1 MVMRSYIIYLPIGAT
16 FHLKLINSSICFF
29 RKIKKTLVLLKI
41 KNSQKLQ
48 ALICFN
54 FVQKNQ
60 DINMK
65 NSPARI
71 FRKKRITII
80 ISLAMGLFSAQS
92 FAGCNLTICTD
103 TTFWEGTFGD
113 GYSITNTLNLVSSPT
128 NAVVGLYKNQAG
140 EMKFGNY
147 LYISVSGIKADAIQ
161 VKSAAP
167 ASNPAIITVGNN
179 ATIYALGSSGDGI
192 NAGNS
197 TGSSLITLGS
207 DAEIFAKDGIG
218 VRANLTNTAG
228 QYNNIVL
235 GDRANIRTEGS
246 GANSIDGLGYGVYA
260 GNREVGD
267 TGQTGSASVTIGK
280 DSSITTSGN
289 SADGVF
295 ANKSG
300 VVNLGDGTKVKTS
313 GTSANGLKASA
324 GTTTNTR
331 GGIINILGG
340 LAINVSGNNSNA
352 IYATG
357 AGSEIKSY
365 DAVNNQSTTGVFH
378 IDGNI
383 LAEKGS
389 LIDLSLA
396 EGSVFNGT
404 TKSLGS
410 TSSNNG
416 TINLAMSGDS
426 SIWNMSG
433 DSNLS
438 SLNLTNGAIVNYVNN
453 SSTFKTLTVTGN
465 YHSDGGY
472 IYFNTALNDDASET
486 DKLLI
491 EGNTS
496 GTTYVVV
503 RNAGGA
509 GNETLEGIELIRVN
523 GESDGEFIQSG
534 RIVAGAYDY
543 SLNRGHDSSLGRS
556 HDGNSSHWYL
566 TNASAPIITPLDPP
580 EPTDPTEPVDP
591 TSPGVVEPDQ
601 KQKVERPEASGYSA
615 NLAAA
620 NNMFVTR
627 LHDRLGETQYIDAF
641 TGEQKVTSL
650 WMRNEGGH
658 TRSRDSYDQLGTQS
672 NRYVLQLG
680 GDIAQWSNN
689 DADRFHLG
697 IMGGYGNSKSRTESR
712 VSGYSARSSVDGYSL
727 GMYGTWYA
735 NEADKSGLYVDSWA
749 QYSWFNN
756 RVEGQDLAAESY
768 KSSGVTASVETG
780 YTFKVGESLNSSYFI
795 QPKAQVVWMGVKA
808 DSHKE
813 DNGTNVSGIGDG
825 NIQTRLGV
833 KAFMQGYSSQDKGKE
848 RVFQPFV
855 EANWIH
861 NTKDFGTVMDNV
873 TVKQAGAANI
883 AELKLG
889 VEGQLSKRLNLWG
902 NVGQQIGNKGYSDT
916 SAMLGVKYNF

>member
-1 MVMRSYIIYLPIGAT
+1 MTPPPA
-16 FHLKLINSSICFF
+16 
-29 RKIKKTLVLLKI
+29 KIFKK
-41 KNSQKLQ
+41 
-48 ALICFN
+48 
-54 FVQKNQ
+54 
-60 DINMK
+60 
-65 NSPARI
+65 
-71 FRKKRITII
+71 KKITII
-80 ISLAMGLFSAQS
+80 ISLTMGLFSVQS
-92 FAGCNLTICTD
+92 FAGCNLTTCTD
-103 TTFWEGTFGD
+103 STFWDGIYGD
-113 GYSITNTLNLVSSPT
+113 DYSITNTFDLVSSPT

-140 EMKFGNY
+140 EMKFGNN
-147 LYISVSGIKADAIQ
+147 LYISVSGNKADAIQ
-161 VKSAAP
+161 IKSGAP
-167 ASNPAIITVGNN
+167 ANNPAIITVGNN
-179 ATIYALGSSGDGI
+179 ASIYALGASGDGI
-192 NAGNS
+192 NAGNN

-207 DAEIFAKDGIG
+207 DAEIFAKYGIG

-235 GDRANIRTEGS
+235 GDRADITTEGS
-246 GANSIDGLGYGVYA
+246 GSNLVDGLGYGVYA
-260 GNREVGD
+260 GNREIGD
-267 TGQTGSASVTIGK
+267 SGQTGSASVTIGK
-280 DSSITTSGN
+280 NSAITTSGN

-313 GTSANGLKASA
+313 GASANGLKASS
-324 GTTTNTR
+324 GLSTNTR

-340 LAINVSGNNSNA
+340 LVINASGSNSNA

-357 AGSEIKSY
+357 IGSEIKSY
-365 DAVNNQSTTGVFH
+365 DAVNDQSTTGVFH
-378 IDGNI
+378 IHGNI
-383 LAEKGS
+383 LAEKSG

-396 EGSVFNGT
+396 EGSVFSGT

-416 TINLAMSGDS
+416 TINLAISGHS

-433 DSNLS
+433 DSNLTT
-438 SLNLTNGAIVNYVNN
+438 LNLANGAIVNYVDNGSN
-453 SSTFKTLTVTGN
+453 FKTLTVAGN

-472 IYFNTALNDDASET
+472 IYFNTALNDDTSET

-503 RNAGGA
+503 RNAGGM

-523 GESDGEFIQSG
+523 GDSNGEFIQSG

-543 SLNRGHDSSLGRS
+543 RLNRGQDSSLSRS
-556 HDGNSSHWYL
+556 YDSNSSHWYL

-580 EPTDPTEPVDP
+580 ELVDP
-591 TSPGVVEPDQ
+591 TAPGEPEQ
-601 KQKVERPEASGYSA
+601 KQKVERPEASGYFA

-620 NNMFVTR
+620 NTMFVTS

-658 TRSRDSYDQLGTQS
+658 TRSRDSYNQLATQS

-697 IMGGYGNSKSRTESR
+697 IMGGYGNSKSRTESHL
-712 VSGYSARSSVDGYSL
+712 SGYSARSSVDGYSL

-735 NEADKSGLYVDSWA
+735 NKADKSGLYVDSWA

-756 RVEGQDLAAESY
+756 RVEGQELASESY
-768 KSSGVTASVETG
+768 KSSGVTASIESG
-780 YTFKVGESLNSSYFI
+780 YTFKMAENAARNATYFI
-795 QPKAQVVWMGVKA
+795 QPKVQMIWMGVKA
-808 DSHKE
+808 NDHKE
-813 DNGTNVSGIGDG
+813 ANGTYVSGEGDG

-833 KAFMQGYSSQDKGKE
+833 KTFMSGYADQDKGKN

-855 EANWIH
+855 EVNWIH
-861 NTKDFGTVMDNV
+861 NTKDFGTTMDGII
-873 TVKQAGAANI
+873 VKQDGAANI
-883 AELKLG
+883 GELKLG
-889 VEGQLSKRLNLWG
+889 VEGQLNKNVNVWG
-902 NVGQQIGNKGYSDT
+902 NVGQQVGNNGYSDT
-916 SAMLGVKYNF
+916 AVMLGIKYNF

>member
-1 MVMRSYIIYLPIGAT
+1 M
-16 FHLKLINSSICFF
+16 N
-29 RKIKKTLVLLKI
+29 
-41 KNSQKLQ
+41 
-48 ALICFN
+48 
-54 FVQKNQ
+54 
-60 DINMK
+60 
-65 NSPARI
+65 NSPI
-71 FRKKRITII
+71 KVFKKKRITII

-103 TTFWEGTFGD
+103 TTFWDGIYGD
-113 GYSITNTLNLVSSPT
+113 DYSITNTLDLVSSPT

-140 EMKFGNY
+140 EMKFGHN
-147 LYISVSGIKADAIQ
+147 LYISVSGNKADAIQ
-161 VKSAAP
+161 VKSG
-167 ASNPAIITVGNN
+167 ASANNPAMITVGNN
-179 ATIYALGSSGDGI
+179 ATIYALGASGDGI
-192 NAGNS
+192 NAGNNS
-197 TGSSLITLGS
+197 GSSLITLGS
-207 DAEIFAKDGIG
+207 DAEIFAKYGIG

-235 GDRANIRTEGS
+235 GDRAVIATAGS
-246 GANSIDGLGYGVYA
+246 GSNLIDGLGYGIYA
-260 GNREVGD
+260 GNREMGD
-267 TGQTGSASVTIGK
+267 SGQTGSASVTIGK
-280 DSSITTSGN
+280 NSSITTSGN

-300 VVNLGDGTKVKTS
+300 VVNLGDGTKVTTTGS
-313 GTSANGLKASA
+313 SANGLKAST
-324 GTTTNTR
+324 GVSTNTS

-340 LAINVSGNNSNA
+340 LEINVQGSNSNA

-357 AGSEIKSY
+357 VGSEIKSY
-365 DAVNNQSTTGVFH
+365 DAVNHQLTTGVFH

-383 LAEKGS
+383 LAEKGG

-396 EGSVFNGT
+396 EGSVLNGT
-404 TKSLGS
+404 TKSVGS

-416 TINLAMSGDS
+416 TINLAMSGNS

-433 DSNLS
+433 NSNLT
-438 SLNLTNGAIVNYVNN
+438 SLNLANGAIVNYVDN
-453 SSTFKTLTVTGN
+453 SSSFKTLTVTGD

-472 IYFNTALNDDASET
+472 IYFNTALNDDTSET

-503 RNAGGA
+503 RNAGGV

-543 SLNRGHDSSLGRS
+543 SLNRGQDSSLGRS
-556 HDGNSSHWYL
+556 HNGNSSHWYL
-566 TNASAPIITPLDPP
+566 TNASEPIITPIDPP
-580 EPTDPTEPVDP
+580 DPSEPVDP
-591 TSPGVVEPDQ
+591 IAPGEPEQ
-601 KQKVERPEASGYSA
+601 KQKVQRPEASGYSA

-627 LHDRLGETQYIDAF
+627 LHDRLGETQYIDAL

-650 WMRNEGGH
+650 WLRNEGGH

-680 GDIAQWSNN
+680 GDIAQWSHNN
-689 DADRFHLG
+689 ADRFHLG
-697 IMGGYGNSKSRTESR
+697 IMGGYGNSKSRTDSR
-712 VSGYSARSSVDGYSL
+712 LSGYRARSSVDGYSL

-735 NEADKSGLYVDSWA
+735 NKADKSGLYVDSWA

-768 KSSGVTASVETG
+768 KSRGVTASIETG
-780 YTFKVGESLNSSYFI
+780 YTVKVGENLNSSYFI
-795 QPKAQVVWMGVKA
+795 QPKAQAVWMGVKA
-808 DSHKE
+808 DSHQE
-813 DNGTNVSGIGDG
+813 DNGTNVSGVGDG

-833 KAFMQGYSSQDKGKE
+833 RAFMQSYSSRDQGKE
-848 RVFQPFV
+848 RAFQPFV

-861 NTKDFGTVMDNV
+861 NSKDFGTVMDNV

>member
-1 MVMRSYIIYLPIGAT
+1 
-16 FHLKLINSSICFF
+16 
-29 RKIKKTLVLLKI
+29 
-41 KNSQKLQ
+41 
-48 ALICFN
+48 
-54 FVQKNQ
+54 
-60 DINMK
+60 MK
-65 NSPARI
+65 NSPAKT
-71 FRKKRITII
+71 FKKKRITII
-80 ISLAMGLFSAQS
+80 ISLAVGLFSAPS

-103 TTFWEGTFGD
+103 TTFWDGIFGD
-113 GYSITNTLNLVSSPT
+113 DYSITNTFDLVSSPT

-140 EMKFGNY
+140 EMKFGNN
-147 LYISVSGIKADAIQ
+147 LYISVSGNKADAIQ
-161 VKSAAP
+161 VKSG
-167 ASNPAIITVGNN
+167 ASANNPAIITVGNN
-179 ATIYALGSSGDGI
+179 ATIYALGASGDGI
-192 NAGNS
+192 NAGNN
-197 TGSSLITLGS
+197 TGSSLITLGN
-207 DAEIFAKDGIG
+207 DAEIFAKYGIG

-235 GDRANIRTEGS
+235 GDRANITTEGS
-246 GANSIDGLGYGVYA
+246 GSNLLDGLGYGVYA
-260 GNREVGD
+260 GNREMGD
-267 TGQTGSASVTIGK
+267 SGQTGSASVTLGK

-289 SADGVF
+289 SADGIF

-300 VVNLGDGTKVKTS
+300 VVNLGDGTKVTTS
-313 GTSANGLKASA
+313 GTNANGLKA
-324 GTTTNTR
+324 GTGLYTNTR

-340 LAINVSGNNSNA
+340 LAINVSGSNSNA

-357 AGSEIKSY
+357 AGSEIKSF
-365 DAVNNQSTTGVFH
+365 DAVNNQSTAGVFN

-383 LAEKGS
+383 LAEKGG
-389 LIDLSLA
+389 LIDLNLA
-396 EGSVFNGT
+396 EGSVFSGA

-416 TINLAMSGDS
+416 VINLAMSGNS

-433 DSNLS
+433 NSDLT
-438 SLNLTNGAIVNYVNN
+438 SLNLANGAIVNYIDN

-472 IYFNTALNDDASET
+472 IYFNTALNDDTSET

-491 EGNTS
+491 QGNTS

-503 RNAGGA
+503 RNAGGM

-523 GESDGEFIQSG
+523 GDSDGEFIQSG

-543 SLNRGHDSSLGRS
+543 SLNRGQDSSLGRS
-556 HDGNSSHWYL
+556 HDGRSSHWYL
-566 TNASAPIITPLDPP
+566 TNVSAPIVTPIDPP
-580 EPTDPTEPVDP
+580 ETVDP
-591 TSPGVVEPDQ
+591 TPPVEVGP

-627 LHDRLGETQYIDAF
+627 LHDRVGDTQYIDAL
-641 TGEQKVTSL
+641 TGEQRITSL

-658 TRSRDSYDQLGTQS
+658 TRSKDSHDQLGTQS

-689 DADRFHLG
+689 DADSFHLG

-712 VSGYSARSSVDGYSL
+712 LSGYSARSSVDGYSL

-735 NEADKSGLYVDSWA
+735 NEADKSGFYVDSWA

-756 RVEGQDLAAESY
+756 RVEGQELATETY
-768 KSSGVTASVETG
+768 KSSGVTASIESG
-780 YTFKVGESLNSSYFI
+780 YTFKVGENATKNATYFI
-795 QPKAQVVWMGVKA
+795 QPKAQITWMGVKA
-808 DSHKE
+808 GDHKE
-813 DNGTNVSGIGDG
+813 DNGTQVSGEGDG

-833 KAFMQGYSSQDKGKE
+833 KAFMKGYADQDKGKN

-855 EANWIH
+855 EVNWIH
-861 NTKDFGTVMDNV
+861 NTKDFGTTMDGM
-873 TVKQAGAANI
+873 TVKQDGAANI
-883 AELKLG
+883 GELKLG
-889 VEGQLSKRLNLWG
+889 VEGQLNKNVNIWG
-902 NVGQQIGNKGYSDT
+902 NIGQQIGNKGYSDT
-916 SAMLGVKYNF
+916 AMMLGVKYHF

>member
-1 MVMRSYIIYLPIGAT
+1 
-16 FHLKLINSSICFF
+16 
-29 RKIKKTLVLLKI
+29 
-41 KNSQKLQ
+41 
-48 ALICFN
+48 
-54 FVQKNQ
+54 
-60 DINMK
+60 MK
-65 NSPARI
+65 NSPAKT
-71 FRKKRITII
+71 FKKKRITII
-80 ISLAMGLFSAQS
+80 ISLVVGLFSAPS

-103 TTFWEGTFGD
+103 TTFWDGIFGD
-113 GYSITNTLNLVSSPT
+113 DYSITNTFDLVSSPT

-140 EMKFGNY
+140 EMKFGNN
-147 LYISVSGIKADAIQ
+147 LYISVSGNKADAIQ
-161 VKSAAP
+161 VKSG
-167 ASNPAIITVGNN
+167 ASANNPAIITVGNN
-179 ATIYALGSSGDGI
+179 ATIYALGASGDGI
-192 NAGNS
+192 NAGNN
-197 TGSSLITLGS
+197 TGSSLITLGN
-207 DAEIFAKDGIG
+207 DAEIFAKYGIG

-235 GDRANIRTEGS
+235 GDRANITTEGS
-246 GANSIDGLGYGVYA
+246 GSNLLDGLGYGVYA
-260 GNREVGD
+260 GNREMGD
-267 TGQTGSASVTIGK
+267 SGQTGSASVTLGK

-289 SADGVF
+289 SADGIF

-300 VVNLGDGTKVKTS
+300 VVNLGDGTKVTTS
-313 GTSANGLKASA
+313 GTNANGLKAST
-324 GTTTNTR
+324 GLYTNTR

-340 LAINVSGNNSNA
+340 LAINVSGSNSNA

-357 AGSEIKSY
+357 AGSEIKSF
-365 DAVNNQSTTGVFH
+365 DAVNNQSTAGVFN

-383 LAEKGS
+383 LAEKGG
-389 LIDLSLA
+389 LIDLNLA
-396 EGSVFNGT
+396 EGSVFSGV
-404 TKSLGS
+404 TKSIGS

-416 TINLAMSGDS
+416 VINLAMSGNS

-433 DSNLS
+433 NSDLT
-438 SLNLTNGAIVNYVNN
+438 SLNLANGAIVNYVDN

-472 IYFNTALNDDASET
+472 IYFNTALNDDTSET

-503 RNAGGA
+503 RNAGGM

-523 GESDGEFIQSG
+523 GDSDGEFIQSG

-543 SLNRGHDSSLGRS
+543 SLNRGQDSSLGRS
-556 HDGNSSHWYL
+556 HDGKSSHWYL
-566 TNASAPIITPLDPP
+566 TNVSAPIVTPIDPP
-580 EPTDPTEPVDP
+580 ETVDP
-591 TSPGVVEPDQ
+591 TPPVEVGP

-627 LHDRLGETQYIDAF
+627 LHDRVGDTQYIDAL
-641 TGEQKVTSL
+641 TGEQRITSL

-658 TRSRDSYDQLGTQS
+658 TRSKDSHDQLGTQS

-689 DADRFHLG
+689 DADSFHLG

-712 VSGYSARSSVDGYSL
+712 LSGYSARSSVDGYSL

-735 NEADKSGLYVDSWA
+735 NEADKSGFYVDSWA

-756 RVEGQDLAAESY
+756 RVEGQELATETY
-768 KSSGVTASVETG
+768 KSSGVTASIESG
-780 YTFKVGESLNSSYFI
+780 YTFKVGENVTKNATYFI
-795 QPKAQVVWMGVKA
+795 QPKAQITWMGVKA
-808 DSHKE
+808 DDHKE
-813 DNGTNVSGIGDG
+813 DNGTQVSGEGDG

-833 KAFMQGYSSQDKGKE
+833 KAFMKGYADQDKGKN

-855 EANWIH
+855 EVNWIH
-861 NTKDFGTVMDNV
+861 NTKDFGTTMDGM
-873 TVKQAGAANI
+873 TVKQDGAANI
-883 AELKLG
+883 GELKLG
-889 VEGQLSKRLNLWG
+889 VEGQLNKNVNIWG
-902 NVGQQIGNKGYSDT
+902 NIGQQIGNKGYSDT
-916 SAMLGVKYNF
+916 AMMLGVKYHF

>member
-1 MVMRSYIIYLPIGAT
+1 
-16 FHLKLINSSICFF
+16 
-29 RKIKKTLVLLKI
+29 
-41 KNSQKLQ
+41 
-48 ALICFN
+48 
-54 FVQKNQ
+54 
-60 DINMK
+60 MK
-65 NSPARI
+65 NSPAKT
-71 FRKKRITII
+71 FKKKRITII
-80 ISLAMGLFSAQS
+80 ISLAVGLFSAPG

-103 TTFWEGTFGD
+103 TTFWDGIFGD
-113 GYSITNTLNLVSSPT
+113 DYSITNTFDLVSSPT

-140 EMKFGNY
+140 EMKFGNN
-147 LYISVSGIKADAIQ
+147 LYISVSGNKADAIQ
-161 VKSAAP
+161 VKSG
-167 ASNPAIITVGNN
+167 ASANNPAIITVGNN
-179 ATIYALGSSGDGI
+179 ATIYALGASGDGI
-192 NAGNS
+192 NAGNN
-197 TGSSLITLGS
+197 TGSSLITLGN
-207 DAEIFAKDGIG
+207 DAEIFAKYGIG

-235 GDRANIRTEGS
+235 GDRANITTEGS
-246 GANSIDGLGYGVYA
+246 GSNLLDGLGYGVYA
-260 GNREVGD
+260 GNREMGD
-267 TGQTGSASVTIGK
+267 SGQTGSASVTLGK

-289 SADGVF
+289 SADGIF

-300 VVNLGDGTKVKTS
+300 VVNLGDGTKVMTS
-313 GTSANGLKASA
+313 GTNANGLKAST
-324 GTTTNTR
+324 GLSTNIS

-340 LAINVSGNNSNA
+340 LTINVSGSNSNA

-365 DAVNNQSTTGVFH
+365 DAVNNQSTAGVFN

-383 LAEKGS
+383 LAEKGG
-389 LIDLSLA
+389 LIDLNLA
-396 EGSVFNGT
+396 EGSVFSGA

-416 TINLAMSGDS
+416 VINLAMSGNS

-433 DSNLS
+433 NSDLT
-438 SLNLTNGAIVNYVNN
+438 SLNLANGAIVNYVDN

-472 IYFNTALNDDASET
+472 IYFNTALNDDTSET
-486 DKLLI
+486 DKLVI
-491 EGNTS
+491 QGNTS

-503 RNAGGA
+503 RNAGGM

-523 GESDGEFIQSG
+523 GDSDGEFIQSG

-543 SLNRGHDSSLGRS
+543 SLNRGQDSSLGRS
-556 HDGNSSHWYL
+556 HDGKSSHWYL
-566 TNASAPIITPLDPP
+566 TNVTAPIVT
-580 EPTDPTEPVDP
+580 PTDPSEPVDP
-591 TSPGVVEPDQ
+591 TPPVEVEP

-620 NNMFVTR
+620 NNMFVAR
-627 LHDRLGETQYIDAF
+627 LHDRVGDTQYIDAL

-658 TRSRDSYDQLGTQS
+658 TRSKDSHDQLGTQS

-689 DADRFHLG
+689 DADSFHLG

-712 VSGYSARSSVDGYSL
+712 LSGYSARASVDGYSL

-756 RVEGQDLAAESY
+756 RVEGQDLATETY
-768 KSSGVTASVETG
+768 KSSGVTASIESG
-780 YTFKVGESLNSSYFI
+780 YTFKLGENATKNATYFI
-795 QPKAQVVWMGVKA
+795 QPKAQITWMGVKA
-808 DSHKE
+808 DDHKE
-813 DNGTNVSGIGDG
+813 DNGTQVSGEGDG

-833 KAFMQGYSSQDKGKE
+833 KAFMKGYADQDKGKN

-855 EANWIH
+855 EVNWIH
-861 NTKDFGTVMDNV
+861 NTKDFGTTMDGM
-873 TVKQAGAANI
+873 TVKQDGAANI
-883 AELKLG
+883 GELKLG
-889 VEGQLSKRLNLWG
+889 VEGQLNKNVNIWG
-902 NVGQQIGNKGYSDT
+902 NIGQQIGNKGYSDT
-916 SAMLGVKYNF
+916 AMMLGVKYHF

>member
-1 MVMRSYIIYLPIGAT
+1 
-16 FHLKLINSSICFF
+16 
-29 RKIKKTLVLLKI
+29 
-41 KNSQKLQ
+41 
-48 ALICFN
+48 
-54 FVQKNQ
+54 
-60 DINMK
+60 MK
-65 NSPARI
+65 NSPAKT
-71 FRKKRITII
+71 FKKKRITII
-80 ISLAMGLFSAQS
+80 ISLAVGLFSAPS

-103 TTFWEGTFGD
+103 TTFWDGIFGD
-113 GYSITNTLNLVSSPT
+113 DYSITNTFDLVSSPT

-140 EMKFGNY
+140 EMKFGNN
-147 LYISVSGIKADAIQ
+147 LYISVSGNKADAIQ
-161 VKSAAP
+161 VKSG
-167 ASNPAIITVGNN
+167 ASANNPAIITVGNN
-179 ATIYALGSSGDGI
+179 ATIYALGASGDGI
-192 NAGNS
+192 NAGNN
-197 TGSSLITLGS
+197 TGSSLITLGN
-207 DAEIFAKDGIG
+207 DAEIFAKYGIG

-235 GDRANIRTEGS
+235 GDRANITTEGS
-246 GANSIDGLGYGVYA
+246 GSNLLDGLGYGVYA
-260 GNREVGD
+260 GNREMGD
-267 TGQTGSASVTIGK
+267 SGQTGSASVTLGK

-289 SADGVF
+289 SADGIF

-300 VVNLGDGTKVKTS
+300 VVNLGDGTKVTTS
-313 GTSANGLKASA
+313 GTNANGLKAST
-324 GTTTNTR
+324 GLYTNTR

-340 LAINVSGNNSNA
+340 LAINVSGSNSNA

-357 AGSEIKSY
+357 AGSEIKSF
-365 DAVNNQSTTGVFH
+365 DAVNNQSTAGVFN

-383 LAEKGS
+383 LAEKGG
-389 LIDLSLA
+389 LIDLNLA
-396 EGSVFNGT
+396 EGSVFSGV
-404 TKSLGS
+404 TKSIGS

-416 TINLAMSGDS
+416 VINLAMSGNS

-433 DSNLS
+433 NSDLT
-438 SLNLTNGAIVNYVNN
+438 SLNLANGAIVNYVDN

-472 IYFNTALNDDASET
+472 IYFNTALNDDTSET

-503 RNAGGA
+503 RNAGGM

-523 GESDGEFIQSG
+523 GDSDGEFIQSG

-543 SLNRGHDSSLGRS
+543 SLNRGQDSSLGRS
-556 HDGNSSHWYL
+556 HDGKSSHWYL
-566 TNASAPIITPLDPP
+566 TNVSAPIVTPIDPP
-580 EPTDPTEPVDP
+580 ETVDP
-591 TSPGVVEPDQ
+591 TPPVEVGP

-627 LHDRLGETQYIDAF
+627 LHDRVGDTQYIDAL
-641 TGEQKVTSL
+641 TGEQRITSL

-658 TRSRDSYDQLGTQS
+658 TRSKDSHDQLGTQS

-689 DADRFHLG
+689 DADSFHLG

-712 VSGYSARSSVDGYSL
+712 LSGYSARSSVDGYSL

-735 NEADKSGLYVDSWA
+735 NEADKSGFYVDSWA

-756 RVEGQDLAAESY
+756 RVEGQELATETY
-768 KSSGVTASVETG
+768 KSSGVTASIESG
-780 YTFKVGESLNSSYFI
+780 YTFKVGENVTKNATYFI
-795 QPKAQVVWMGVKA
+795 QPKAQITWMGVKA
-808 DSHKE
+808 DDHKE
-813 DNGTNVSGIGDG
+813 DNGTQVSGEGDG

-833 KAFMQGYSSQDKGKE
+833 KAFMKGYADQDKGKN

-855 EANWIH
+855 EVNWIH
-861 NTKDFGTVMDNV
+861 NTKDFGTTMDGM
-873 TVKQAGAANI
+873 TVKQDGAANI
-883 AELKLG
+883 GELKLG
-889 VEGQLSKRLNLWG
+889 VEGQLNKNVNIWG
-902 NVGQQIGNKGYSDT
+902 NIGQQIGNKGYSDT
-916 SAMLGVKYNF
+916 AMMLGVKYHF

>member
-1 MVMRSYIIYLPIGAT
+1 
-16 FHLKLINSSICFF
+16 
-29 RKIKKTLVLLKI
+29 
-41 KNSQKLQ
+41 
-48 ALICFN
+48 
-54 FVQKNQ
+54 
-60 DINMK
+60 MK
-65 NSPARI
+65 NSPAKT
-71 FRKKRITII
+71 FKKKRITII
-80 ISLAMGLFSAQS
+80 ISLAVGLFSTPG

-103 TTFWEGTFGD
+103 TTFWDGIFGD
-113 GYSITNTLNLVSSPT
+113 DYSITNTFDLVSSPT
-128 NAVVGLYKNQAG
+128 NAVVGLYKNQVG
-140 EMKFGNY
+140 EMKFGNN
-147 LYISVSGIKADAIQ
+147 LYISVSGNKADAIQ
-161 VKSAAP
+161 VKSG
-167 ASNPAIITVGNN
+167 ASANNPAIITVGNN
-179 ATIYALGSSGDGI
+179 ATIYALGASGDGI
-192 NAGNS
+192 NAGNN

-207 DAEIFAKDGIG
+207 DAEIFAKYGIG

-235 GDRANIRTEGS
+235 GDRANITTEGS
-246 GANSIDGLGYGVYA
+246 GSNLLDGLGYGVYA
-260 GNREVGD
+260 GNREMGD
-267 TGQTGSASVTIGK
+267 SGQTGSASVTLGK

-289 SADGVF
+289 SADGIF

-300 VVNLGDGTKVKTS
+300 VVNLGDGTKVTTS
-313 GTSANGLKASA
+313 GTNANGLKAST
-324 GTTTNTR
+324 GLYTNTS

-340 LAINVSGNNSNA
+340 LTINVSGSNSNA

-357 AGSEIKSY
+357 TGSEIKSY
-365 DAVNNQSTTGVFH
+365 DAVNHQSTTGVFN

-383 LAEKGS
+383 LAEKGG
-389 LIDLSLA
+389 LIDLNLA
-396 EGSVFNGT
+396 EGSVFSGA

-416 TINLAMSGDS
+416 IINLAMSGNS

-433 DSNLS
+433 NSDLT
-438 SLNLTNGAIVNYVNN
+438 SLNLANGAIVNYVDN

-472 IYFNTALNDDASET
+472 IYFNTALNDDTSET

-523 GESDGEFIQSG
+523 GDSDGEFIQSG

-543 SLNRGHDSSLGRS
+543 SLNRGQDNSLGRS
-556 HDGNSSHWYL
+556 HDGKSSHWYL
-566 TNASAPIITPLDPP
+566 TNVSAPIVTPIDPP
-580 EPTDPTEPVDP
+580 ETVDP
-591 TSPGVVEPDQ
+591 TPPVEVGP

-627 LHDRLGETQYIDAF
+627 LHDRVGDTQYIDAF

-689 DADRFHLG
+689 DVDSFHLG

-712 VSGYSARSSVDGYSL
+712 LSGYSARSSVDGYSL

-756 RVEGQDLAAESY
+756 RVEGQDLATESY
-768 KSSGVTASVETG
+768 KSSGVTASIESG
-780 YTFKVGESLNSSYFI
+780 YTFNVGENTTKNATYFI
-795 QPKAQVVWMGVKA
+795 QPKAQITWMGVKA
-808 DSHKE
+808 DDHKE
-813 DNGTNVSGIGDG
+813 DNGTQVSGEGDG

-833 KAFMQGYSSQDKGKE
+833 KAFMKGYADQDKGKN

-855 EANWIH
+855 EVNWIH
-861 NTKDFGTVMDNV
+861 NTKDFGTTMDGM
-873 TVKQAGAANI
+873 TVKQDGAANI
-883 AELKLG
+883 GELKLG
-889 VEGQLSKRLNLWG
+889 VEGQLNKNMNIWG
-902 NVGQQIGNKGYSDT
+902 NVGQQLGNKGYSDT
-916 SAMLGVKYNF
+916 AVMLGVKYHF

>member
-1 MVMRSYIIYLPIGAT
+1 
-16 FHLKLINSSICFF
+16 
-29 RKIKKTLVLLKI
+29 
-41 KNSQKLQ
+41 
-48 ALICFN
+48 
-54 FVQKNQ
+54 
-60 DINMK
+60 
-65 NSPARI
+65 
-71 FRKKRITII
+71 
-80 ISLAMGLFSAQS
+80 MGLFSAQS

-103 TTFWEGTFGD
+103 YTFWENGIFGD
-113 GYSITNTLNLVSSPT
+113 NYSITNTLDLVSSPT

-140 EMKFGNY
+140 EMKFGNN
-147 LYISVSGIKADAIQ
+147 LYIHVSGNKADAIQ
-161 VKSAAP
+161 VKSGAP
-167 ASNPAIITVGNN
+167 ANNPAIITVGNG
-179 ATIYALGSSGDGI
+179 ATIYALGASGDGI
-192 NAGNS
+192 NAGNNN
-197 TGSSLITLGS
+197 GSSLITLGS
-207 DAEIFAKDGIG
+207 DAAIFAKYGIG

-235 GDRANIRTEGS
+235 GDRAVITTEGS
-246 GANSIDGLGYGVYA
+246 GANSMDGLGYGVYA
-260 GNREVGD
+260 GNREIGD
-267 TGQTGSASVTIGK
+267 SGQTGSASVTLGK
-280 DSSITTSGN
+280 YSSIKTSGN
-289 SADGVF
+289 AADGVF

-300 VVNLGDGTKVKTS
+300 VVNLGDGTSVVTT
-313 GTSANGLKASA
+313 GNNANGLKASV
-324 GTTTNTR
+324 GSLTNTR

-340 LAINVSGNNSNA
+340 LAINASGTNSNA
-352 IYATG
+352 MYATG
-357 AGSEIKSY
+357 VGSEIKSY
-365 DAVNNQSTTGVFH
+365 DAVNNQSTTGIFH

-383 LAEKGS
+383 LAEKGG

-396 EGSVFNGT
+396 EGSVFNGA

-410 TSSNNG
+410 TSNNNG
-416 TINLAMSGDS
+416 TINLVMSGNS

-433 DSNLS
+433 DSSLTT
-438 SLNLTNGAIVNYVNN
+438 LNLANGAIVNYVDN
-453 SSTFKTLTVTGN
+453 SPTFKTLTVTGN

-503 RNAGGA
+503 RNAGGM

-523 GESDGEFIQSG
+523 GDSDGDFIQSG

-543 SLNRGHDSSLGRS
+543 SLNRGQDSSLGRS
-556 HDGNSSHWYL
+556 HNGNSSHWYL
-566 TNASAPIITPLDPP
+566 TNAAVPIDPP
-580 EPTDPTEPVDP
+580 DPTDPTD
-591 TSPGVVEPDQ
+591 PGVDEPG
-601 KQKVERPEASGYSA
+601 QKVERPEASGYSA
-615 NLAAA
+615 NLATA

-627 LHDRLGETQYIDAF
+627 LHDRLGETQYIDAL

-658 TRSRDSYDQLGTQS
+658 TRSRDSHDQLGTQS

-689 DADRFHLG
+689 DLDRFHLG

-712 VSGYSARSSVDGYSL
+712 LSGYSARSSVEGYSL
-727 GMYGTWYA
+727 GIYGTWYA

-756 RVEGQDLAAESY
+756 TVNGQDLASESY
-768 KSSGVTASVETG
+768 KSSGVTASIETG
-780 YTFKVGESLNSSYFI
+780 YTVKVGESLNSSYFI

-833 KAFMQGYSSQDKGKE
+833 KAFMQGYSSQDKSKE

>member
-1 MVMRSYIIYLPIGAT
+1 
-16 FHLKLINSSICFF
+16 
-29 RKIKKTLVLLKI
+29 
-41 KNSQKLQ
+41 
-48 ALICFN
+48 
-54 FVQKNQ
+54 
-60 DINMK
+60 MK
-65 NSPARI
+65 NSPAKT
-71 FRKKRITII
+71 FKKKRITII
-80 ISLAMGLFSAQS
+80 ISLAVGLFSAPS

-103 TTFWEGTFGD
+103 TTFWDGIFGD
-113 GYSITNTLNLVSSPT
+113 DYSITNTFDLVSSPT

-140 EMKFGNY
+140 EMKFGNN
-147 LYISVSGIKADAIQ
+147 LYISVSGNKADAIQ
-161 VKSAAP
+161 VKSG
-167 ASNPAIITVGNN
+167 ASANNPAIITVGNN
-179 ATIYALGSSGDGI
+179 ATIYALGASGDGI
-192 NAGNS
+192 NAGNN
-197 TGSSLITLGS
+197 TGSSLITLGN
-207 DAEIFAKDGIG
+207 DAEIFAKYGIG

-235 GDRANIRTEGS
+235 GDRANITTEGS
-246 GANSIDGLGYGVYA
+246 GSNLLDGLGYGIYA
-260 GNREVGD
+260 GNREMGD
-267 TGQTGSASVTIGK
+267 SGQTGSASVTLGK

-289 SADGVF
+289 SADGIF

-300 VVNLGDGTKVKTS
+300 VVNLGDGTKVTTS
-313 GTSANGLKASA
+313 GTNANGLKAST
-324 GTTTNTR
+324 GLYTNTR

-340 LAINVSGNNSNA
+340 LAINVSGSNSNA

-357 AGSEIKSY
+357 AGSEIKSF
-365 DAVNNQSTTGVFH
+365 DAVNNQSTAGVFN

-383 LAEKGS
+383 LAEKGG
-389 LIDLSLA
+389 LIDLNLA
-396 EGSVFNGT
+396 EGSVFSGV
-404 TKSLGS
+404 TKSIGS

-416 TINLAMSGDS
+416 VINLALSGNS

-433 DSNLS
+433 NSDLT
-438 SLNLTNGAIVNYVNN
+438 SLNLANGAIVNYVDN

-472 IYFNTALNDDASET
+472 IYFNTALNDDTSET

-503 RNAGGA
+503 RNAGGM

-523 GESDGEFIQSG
+523 GDSDGEFIQSG

-543 SLNRGHDSSLGRS
+543 SLNRGQDSSLGRS
-556 HDGNSSHWYL
+556 HDGKSSHWYL
-566 TNASAPIITPLDPP
+566 TNVSAPIVTPIDPP
-580 EPTDPTEPVDP
+580 ETVDP
-591 TSPGVVEPDQ
+591 TPPVEVGP

-627 LHDRLGETQYIDAF
+627 LHDRVGDTQYIDAL
-641 TGEQKVTSL
+641 TGEQRITSL

-658 TRSRDSYDQLGTQS
+658 TRSKDSHDQLGTQS

-689 DADRFHLG
+689 DADSFHLG

-712 VSGYSARSSVDGYSL
+712 LSGYSARSSVDGYSL

-756 RVEGQDLAAESY
+756 RVEGQELATETY
-768 KSSGVTASVETG
+768 KSSGVTASIESG
-780 YTFKVGESLNSSYFI
+780 YTFKVGENATKNATYFI
-795 QPKAQVVWMGVKA
+795 QPKAQITWMGVKA
-808 DSHKE
+808 DDHKE
-813 DNGTNVSGIGDG
+813 DNGTQVSGEGDG

-833 KAFMQGYSSQDKGKE
+833 KAFMKGYADQDKGKN

-855 EANWIH
+855 EVNWIH
-861 NTKDFGTVMDNV
+861 NTKDFGTTMDGM
-873 TVKQAGAANI
+873 TVKQDGAANI
-883 AELKLG
+883 GELKLG
-889 VEGQLSKRLNLWG
+889 VEGQLNKNVNIWG
-902 NVGQQIGNKGYSDT
+902 NIGQQIGNKGYSDT
-916 SAMLGVKYNF
+916 AMMLGVKYHF

>member
-1 MVMRSYIIYLPIGAT
+1 
-16 FHLKLINSSICFF
+16 
-29 RKIKKTLVLLKI
+29 
-41 KNSQKLQ
+41 
-48 ALICFN
+48 
-54 FVQKNQ
+54 
-60 DINMK
+60 MK
-65 NSPARI
+65 NSPAKT
-71 FRKKRITII
+71 FKKKRITII
-80 ISLAMGLFSAQS
+80 ISLAVGLFSAPS

-103 TTFWEGTFGD
+103 TTFWDGIFGD
-113 GYSITNTLNLVSSPT
+113 DYSITNTFDLVSSPT

-140 EMKFGNY
+140 EMKFGNN
-147 LYISVSGIKADAIQ
+147 LYISVSGNKADAIQ
-161 VKSAAP
+161 VKSG
-167 ASNPAIITVGNN
+167 ASANNPAIITVGNN
-179 ATIYALGSSGDGI
+179 ATIYALGASGDGI
-192 NAGNS
+192 NAGNN
-197 TGSSLITLGS
+197 TGSSLITLGN
-207 DAEIFAKDGIG
+207 DAEIFAKYGIG

-235 GDRANIRTEGS
+235 GDRANITTEGS
-246 GANSIDGLGYGVYA
+246 GSNLLDGLGYGVYA
-260 GNREVGD
+260 GNREMGD
-267 TGQTGSASVTIGK
+267 SGQTGSASVTLGK

-289 SADGVF
+289 SADGIF

-300 VVNLGDGTKVKTS
+300 VVNLGDGTKVTTS
-313 GTSANGLKASA
+313 GTNANGLKA
-324 GTTTNTR
+324 GTGLYTNTR

-340 LAINVSGNNSNA
+340 LAINVSGSNSNA

-357 AGSEIKSY
+357 AGSEIKSF
-365 DAVNNQSTTGVFH
+365 DAVNNQSTAGVFN

-383 LAEKGS
+383 LAEKGG
-389 LIDLSLA
+389 LIDLNLA
-396 EGSVFNGT
+396 EGSVFSGA

-416 TINLAMSGDS
+416 VINLAMSGNS

-433 DSNLS
+433 NSDLT
-438 SLNLTNGAIVNYVNN
+438 SLNLANGAIVNYIDN

-472 IYFNTALNDDASET
+472 IYFNTALNDDTSET

-491 EGNTS
+491 QGNTS

-503 RNAGGA
+503 RNAGGM

-523 GESDGEFIQSG
+523 GDSDGEFIQSG

-543 SLNRGHDSSLGRS
+543 SLNRGQDSSLGRS
-556 HDGNSSHWYL
+556 HDGRGSHWYL
-566 TNASAPIITPLDPP
+566 TNVSAPIVTPIDPP
-580 EPTDPTEPVDP
+580 ETLDPTPPVEVGP
-591 TSPGVVEPDQ
+591 

-627 LHDRLGETQYIDAF
+627 LHDRVGDTQYIDAL
-641 TGEQKVTSL
+641 TGEQRITSL

-658 TRSRDSYDQLGTQS
+658 TRSKDSHDQLGTQS

-689 DADRFHLG
+689 DADSFHLG

-712 VSGYSARSSVDGYSL
+712 LSGYSARSSVDGYSL

-735 NEADKSGLYVDSWA
+735 NEADKSGFYVDSWA

-756 RVEGQDLAAESY
+756 RVEGQELATETY
-768 KSSGVTASVETG
+768 KSSGVTASIESG
-780 YTFKVGESLNSSYFI
+780 YTFKVGENATKNATYFI
-795 QPKAQVVWMGVKA
+795 QPKAQITWMGVKA
-808 DSHKE
+808 GDHKE
-813 DNGTNVSGIGDG
+813 DNGTQVSGEGDG

-833 KAFMQGYSSQDKGKE
+833 KAFMKGYADQDKGKN

-855 EANWIH
+855 EVNWIH
-861 NTKDFGTVMDNV
+861 NTKDFGTTMDGM
-873 TVKQAGAANI
+873 TVKQDGAANI
-883 AELKLG
+883 GELKLG
-889 VEGQLSKRLNLWG
+889 VEGQLNKNVNIWG
-902 NVGQQIGNKGYSDT
+902 NIGQQIGNKGYSDT
-916 SAMLGVKYNF
+916 AMMLGVKYHF